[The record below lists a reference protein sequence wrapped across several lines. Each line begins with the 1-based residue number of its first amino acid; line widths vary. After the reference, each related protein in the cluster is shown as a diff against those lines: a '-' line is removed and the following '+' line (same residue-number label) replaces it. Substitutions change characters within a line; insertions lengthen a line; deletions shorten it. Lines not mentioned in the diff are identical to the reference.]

1 MILDAGYP
9 AEIHPVT
16 TEDCYI
22 LELHRY
28 RAIKE
33 TKCQVVCLNWNLEH
47 FVWDMHWNFL
57 FLTILIN
64 V

>member
-33 TKCQVVCLNWNLEH
+33 TKCQVVCLN
-47 FVWDMHWNFL
+47 
-57 FLTILIN
+57 
-64 V
+64 